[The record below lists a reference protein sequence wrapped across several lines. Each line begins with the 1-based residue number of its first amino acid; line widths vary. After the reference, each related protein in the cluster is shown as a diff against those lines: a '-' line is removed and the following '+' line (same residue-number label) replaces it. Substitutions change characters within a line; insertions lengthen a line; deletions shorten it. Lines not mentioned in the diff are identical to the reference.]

1 MFPPERIVRLTE
13 ETVETL
19 YLSRRAAS
27 HRRHLRLLCAAAR
40 GAAGQATDL
49 GLHLGGH
56 PKEMRRSIAYPSLA
70 TIGRPRGR
78 QDTYPRNTRAIA
90 LRKELR

>member
-19 YLSRRAAS
+19 CLLGEQDRIVGISGYCVRPPEARRDKPRISAFTSA
-27 HRRHLRLLCAAAR
+27 
-40 GAAGQATDL
+40 DI
-49 GLHLGGH
+49 
-56 PKEMRRSIAYPSLA
+56 PKIRRSIAYPSLA

-78 QDTYPRNTRAIA
+78 QDLYPRNTRAID
-90 LRKELR
+90 LRKEQR